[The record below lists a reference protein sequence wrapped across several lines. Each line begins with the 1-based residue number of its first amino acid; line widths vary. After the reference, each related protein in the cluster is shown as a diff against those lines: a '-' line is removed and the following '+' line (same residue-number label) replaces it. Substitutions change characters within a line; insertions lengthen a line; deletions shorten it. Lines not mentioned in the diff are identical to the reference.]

1 MRCLLDIGIN
11 CDTKKFRRKFQFFVG
26 TDILV
31 RSALWNVIATDNDM
45 YLTSTAFGS
54 CYKMSFHASGV
65 CHSAITSEYVRQHPM
80 PNQQRYFAKWKLATR
95 SQFADVV
102 FYIVV
107 PYNQMNNFFGTEYPD
122 AGFVAIPAPQTGQYC
137 MIYIYKIQKIRDY
150 LPVVN
155 MEMLQEPYKIVER
168 FPGPEGQSKFAL
180 IEMPDGSGYLFTY
193 SYVKK
198 TSVQERELAKTIAS
212 SIRDHVLIIDNKRR
226 AGFLQ
231 LKSFDNY
238 NGILIFYY

>member
-1 MRCLLDIGIN
+1 MVNGVRGMSMRRRFAFAPLLALEPKLLVP
-11 CDTKKFRRKFQFFVG
+11 CKG
-26 TDILV
+26 TPPSI
-31 RSALWNVIATDNDM
+31 
-45 YLTSTAFGS
+45 YP
-54 CYKMSFHASGV
+54 SG
-65 CHSAITSEYVRQHPM
+65 R
-80 PNQQRYFAKWKLATR
+80 
-95 SQFADVV
+95 
-102 FYIVV
+102 
-107 PYNQMNNFFGTEYPD
+107 
-122 AGFVAIPAPQTGQYC
+122 
-137 MIYIYKIQKIRDY
+137 IRIRNH

-155 MEMLQEPYKIVER
+155 MEMLQEPYKIVEC

-238 NGILIFYY
+238 NTIARFKRVGANQDWWVHADSTVCKLGAS